1 MGNMWKLKL
10 LVDGG
15 IFMHQ
20 DIKKILVSQEQIEQ
34 KCKELGE
41 IISRDYEGKKL
52 VVIGL
57 LKGCIPFM
65 SDLVKHI
72 TIPIHLDYMSVSSYH
87 GTTASSGNVRVNKDL
102 DMSIQGYDVLIAED
116 IIDTGQT
123 LKKVMEMLSVKG
135 AKSIK
140 VVTLLDKPE
149 GRLIDFKPDYVGF
162 VIPKEFVVGYGLDYN
177 EYYRN
182 LPYIGVLK
190 EEVYSK

>member
-1 MGNMWKLKL
+1 
-10 LVDGG
+10 
-15 IFMHQ
+15 MHQ
-20 DIKKILVSQEQIEQ
+20 DIKKILVSEEEIAK

-41 IISRDYEGKKL
+41 RISIDYKDKNL

-57 LKGCIPFM
+57 LKGCNPFI
-65 SDLVKHI
+65 SDLIRHI
-72 TIPIHLDYMSVSSYH
+72 SVPVRIDYMSVSSYLG
-87 GTTASSGNVRVNKDL
+87 GTESTGNVRVNKDL
-102 DMSIQGYDVLIAED
+102 DSSIIGCDVLIAED
-116 IIDTGQT
+116 IVDTGKT

-149 GRLIDFKPDYVGF
+149 GRVVDLVPDYIGF

-182 LPYIGVLK
+182 LPYVGVLK
-190 EEVYSK
+190 EEVYIK